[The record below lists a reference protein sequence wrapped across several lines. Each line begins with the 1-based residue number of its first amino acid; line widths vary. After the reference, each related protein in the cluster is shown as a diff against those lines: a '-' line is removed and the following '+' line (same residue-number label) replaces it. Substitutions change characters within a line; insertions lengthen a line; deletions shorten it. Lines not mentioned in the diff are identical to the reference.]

1 MKRNDP
7 TEDSLCGVIPISRL
21 LLIFLLK
28 LIELPH
34 TEKLPRRNSHAVADF
49 LNRSDFWASA
59 LVSDNYEASLETFL
73 NSKPLF
79 HGYDSFTEYA
89 LKNGG

>member
-1 MKRNDP
+1 LKRNDP

-59 LVSDNYEASLETFL
+59 LVSDNYEASLEL
-73 NSKPLF
+73 SQ
-79 HGYDSFTEYA
+79 
-89 LKNGG
+89 